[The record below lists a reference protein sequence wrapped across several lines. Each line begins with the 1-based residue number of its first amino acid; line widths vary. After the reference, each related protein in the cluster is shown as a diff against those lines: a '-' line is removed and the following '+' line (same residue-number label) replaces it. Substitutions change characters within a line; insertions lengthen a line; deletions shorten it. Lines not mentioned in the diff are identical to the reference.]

1 MQECDWPTF
10 LYGCIGG
17 RTYRR
22 SRRQLRMVR
31 QSDSLPVVK
40 QAAELPRSD
49 FHSVAKPATESLQSV
64 PQTDPPPVVK
74 PAGEH
79 VEAASSPT
87 VTRSCRLVKPPARF
101 QDFAT

>member
-1 MQECDWPTF
+1 
-10 LYGCIGG
+10 
-17 RTYRR
+17 
-22 SRRQLRMVR
+22 MVW